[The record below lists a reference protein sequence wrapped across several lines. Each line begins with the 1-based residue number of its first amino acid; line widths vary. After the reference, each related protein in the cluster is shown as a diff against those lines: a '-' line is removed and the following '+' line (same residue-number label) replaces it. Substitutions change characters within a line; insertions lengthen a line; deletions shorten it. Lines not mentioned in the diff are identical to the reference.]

1 MFLLSL
7 SSRHWTSNEILPR
20 HFAWSC
26 GHNALPLIDI
36 FAAICYSSVS
46 RHRSCEYFY
55 DICRHSCA
63 CVCVYMCVRFMLDK
77 ANYSFIIN
85 KQQTIVIQTWAL
97 SNSFDFGP
105 LSWLVERTILMC
117 ADTLRY
123 IHICTYAWMYVHTF
137 MAHKVNCGRHMHMHV
152 WTYVHTYLCVLSGCT
167 HVHNLIMYVSIFEN
181 LKYTYF
187 ILYSFSW
194 P

>member
-1 MFLLSL
+1 MSAVTSLVLLLALHLRKCKGAALCSCYRYRAAIELQTKCCRAILHGPVGTMHCLLSIYL
-7 SSRHWTSNEILPR
+7 LRYVTVLFRVIDHANILMI
-20 HFAWSC
+20 HA
-26 GHNALPLIDI
+26 DI
-36 FAAICYSSVS
+36 VM
-46 RHRSCEYFY
+46 H
-55 DICRHSCA
+55 
-63 CVCVYMCVRFMLDK
+63 VCVYMCVRFMLDK

-152 WTYVHTYLCVLSGCT
+152 CTYVHICVFLADA
-167 HVHNLIMYVSIFEN
+167 HMY
-181 LKYTYF
+181 TT
-187 ILYSFSW
+187 
-194 P
+194 